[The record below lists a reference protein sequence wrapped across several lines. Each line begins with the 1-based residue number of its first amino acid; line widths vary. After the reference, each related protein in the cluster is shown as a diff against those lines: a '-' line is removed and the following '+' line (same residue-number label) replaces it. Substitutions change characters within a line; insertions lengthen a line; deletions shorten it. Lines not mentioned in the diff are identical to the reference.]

1 MRVLARWVVRLLTGL
16 GVLALAPV
24 LGLAALAGTAMLGT
38 GPDVFAAA
46 GLAVFGAVF
55 FVGLLRCVPRP
66 QVAWGRWARAGAV
79 LAVEALVV
87 WQVTSALIH
96 PPPPDAAPSR
106 VSGQKEWRLD
116 TGSRLAY
123 VRVAPKRVTRAEPVV
138 FLHGGPGRADLARDS
153 AFYGGLAADGYQ
165 VYVYD
170 QLGAGRSAR
179 LADPRGYGLERDTAD
194 LEAARRAIGAERLVL
209 IGHGHGARLAAAYL
223 AAHPDRVSRV
233 VLTDPASL
241 DSPAADRA
249 TALLGSAGSGAGPPT
264 TRMLAVYTLL
274 RVDPAAAHAFA
285 GDDELDARLPR
296 PAGPPCRAASPAPRG
311 SRPTATPAPPA
322 TARPAA
328 RPSSSS
334 SSPSSSAPSSD
345 SPSPS
350 SAASPPPGELGG
362 YAHLAARPLPRGVR
376 PGIAGLSVPALVVKG
391 GCDEQNW
398 SSAVDYRK
406 ALPGARLVH
415 LDAAGR
421 DRPYLNV
428 LRSFLRGEPVRE
440 YTADTPPPGYR
451 GPH

>member
-38 GPDVFAAA
+38 GPDVFTTA

-66 QVAWGRWARAGAV
+66 QAAWGRWVRAVAV
-79 LAVEALVV
+79 LAVEAVVV
-87 WQVTSALIH
+87 WQVTAALTH

-106 VSGQKEWRLD
+106 VAGQKEWRLD

-123 VRVAPKRVTRAEPVV
+123 VRVTPKRVTRAEPVV
-138 FLHGGPGRADLARDS
+138 FLHGGPGRADLAGDS
-153 AFYGGLAADGYQ
+153 AFYGGLAADGSQ

-194 LEAARRAIGAERLVL
+194 LEAARQAIGAERLVL

-223 AAHPDRVSRV
+223 AAHPDRVARV
-233 VLTDPASL
+233 VFADPASL
-241 DSPAADRA
+241 DSPAADRSA
-249 TALLGSAGSGAGPPT
+249 ALLGPAGTGAGPPS

-296 PAGPPCRAASPAPRG
+296 PAGPPCRA
-311 SRPTATPAPPA
+311 T
-322 TARPAA
+322 
-328 RPSSSS
+328 
-334 SSPSSSAPSSD
+334 
-345 SPSPS
+345 
-350 SAASPPPGELGG
+350 SPPPGDLGG

-376 PGIAGLSVPALVVKG
+376 PGLAGLSVPALVVKG
-391 GCDEQNW
+391 GCDEQSW
-398 SSAVDYRK
+398 SSAVDYRE

-415 LDAAGR
+415 LAGPGLG
-421 DRPYLNV
+421 RPYLNV
-428 LRSFLRGEPVRE
+428 LRSFLTGKPVRE
-440 YTADTPPPGYR
+440 YAADTPPPGYR